1 MRHWGIGL
9 GIWAVL
15 AAGPLMAADSVR
27 AEAIGIASEMQADVE
42 RAGADLPAPTG
53 APVDALTS
61 PTTEATPPTEPAFA
75 PLDGANADLDAFLW
89 VARPLIIFADS
100 PEVPAFKEQ
109 MAMLAERW
117 PELAQRDVVLLV
129 DTDPAAKGPLRQ
141 KLHPHG
147 FSLVIIEK
155 DGQIALRK
163 PVPWD
168 VREIGRAIDKMPIRR
183 EELRARP

>member
-15 AAGPLMAADSVR
+15 AAGPSLAADSVR
-27 AEAIGIASEMQADVE
+27 AETIGIASEMQADVE

-53 APVDALTS
+53 ALTS
-61 PTTEATPPTEPAFA
+61 PATETAPPTEPAFA
-75 PLDGANADLDAFLW
+75 PLDGASVDLDAFLW

-109 MAMLAERW
+109 MGMLAERW
-117 PELAQRDVVLLV
+117 PDLAARDVVLLT
-129 DTDPAAKGPLRQ
+129 DTDPKANGPLR
-141 KLHPHG
+141 KRLHPHG

-183 EELRARP
+183 EELRALP

>member
-1 MRHWGIGL
+1 
-9 GIWAVL
+9 VL

-27 AEAIGIASEMQADVE
+27 AEAIGIASDMRADVE

-53 APVDALTS
+53 AVAS
-61 PTTEATPPTEPAFA
+61 PTTPDTLPAETAFA
-75 PLDGANADLDAFLW
+75 PLDGAAVDLDTYLW

-109 MAMLAERW
+109 MGMLADRW
-117 PELAQRDVVLLV
+117 PELAARDVVLLT
-129 DTDPAAKGPLRQ
+129 DTDPKANGPLR
-141 KLHPHG
+141 KRLHPHG

-183 EELRARP
+183 EEIRALP